1 MNSFYGGR
9 EGAPF
14 IIRKSYKDVP
24 AMIDDFGK
32 GLNNTEV
39 KFGEFIII
47 NTDDKNHPDNG
58 KIFRRNFMGGNI
70 EYYNAGKDEKGN
82 YIKTAEVKNGNG
94 AELIGTVVGPAGAAP
109 HFQPV
114 PFTTEELKFNE
125 QGEPEL
131 DEEGNQIKEEKTYT
145 LEALMEK
152 YSAYDTTS
160 GSGSFEIPKGNLIPG
175 KNGDVFKDD
184 ITWTSYSVRTPNAD
198 DTTAFIDFQMP
209 YDVIEFDASTVNA
222 YYHRDNETA
231 DFENLNLVDRHID
244 DKGEHP
250 FYQKWQINIPKGIKG
265 QSIKNIRVIE
275 ATDEVKDFVLDEKGY
290 IIRTE
295 EGRLTV
301 KEYDGQQDDIDYKRK
316 IIVCDVVDYDR
327 VLEGD
332 EYIIYLGD
340 YNMIDNIVLEND
352 GKLTIEYSHN
362 NDDVRKGNDRLTW
375 IKSSS
380 YNKET
385 GLLSIDLNNDV
396 EGRQQETRIEMKCAA
411 DLLVEDG
418 NKLVLQYNT
427 ETEGVKHIKDLG
439 RFIYQGETQP
449 DDLIVGG
456 LWIET
461 IKI

>member
-14 IIRKSYKDVP
+14 IIRKSYIDVP
-24 AMIDDFGK
+24 TMIEDFGR
-32 GLNNTEV
+32 GLSNSEV
-39 KFGEFIII
+39 RFGEFVII
-47 NTDDKNHPDNG
+47 NTEDKNHPDNG

-70 EYYNAGKDEKGN
+70 DYYNAGKDEKGN
-82 YIKTAEVKNGNG
+82 YIKVAEVKNGNG
-94 AELIGTVVGPAGAAP
+94 AELIGTIVGPAGAAP

-114 PFTTEELKFNE
+114 PFTRKELQFNE
-125 QGEPEL
+125 YGEPVL
-131 DEEGNQIKEEKTYT
+131 DDNGIQIEEEKTYT
-145 LEALMEK
+145 LEELMEK

-175 KNGDVFKDD
+175 KDGDTFKDN

-209 YDVIEFDASTVNA
+209 YDVIEFDASTVDA
-222 YYHRDNETA
+222 YYNRDSETA
-231 DFENLNLVDRHID
+231 DFDNLKLVDRHPD

-250 FYQKWQINIPKGIKG
+250 FYQKWQINVPKGIHG
-265 QSIKNIRVIE
+265 DSIENLRV
-275 ATDEVKDFVLDEKGY
+275 
-290 IIRTE
+290 
-295 EGRLTV
+295 
-301 KEYDGQQDDIDYKRK
+301 DIDEENRAVLKYEIRN
-316 IIVCDVVDYDR
+316 YDAKA
-327 VLEGD
+327 EG
-332 EYIIYLGD
+332 ETRTIELGD

-352 GKLTIEYSHN
+352 GKLTIEYSH
-362 NDDVRKGNDRLTW
+362 DDDYIREGNDRLTW
-375 IKSSS
+375 IESSS

-418 NKLVLQYNT
+418 NKLILQYNT
-427 ETEGVKHIKDLG
+427 ETEGVKHTKDLG
-439 RFIYQGETQP
+439 RFIYQGNEEP
-449 DDLIVGG
+449 EDLITGG

-461 IKI
+461 IDI